1 MEVFQSPA
9 ELPTCSHLFPAT
21 PCAGFLGGGG
31 EDLPFLRLYF
41 YPASARLHHS
51 VFAKAKIQNIL
62 GKAAGGR
69 CCTDSHVAARGF
81 TEHHLAVP
89 TPTPLVLGRAE
100 GSRTSSGCRRVY
112 PCCSQRSRGRSFSRL
127 SWKHDALGKA
137 LGWEGCLASPT
148 LSLPSLYPS

>member
-1 MEVFQSPA
+1 MFTSVSSYALRRLSGRRRGGFA
-9 ELPTCSHLFPAT
+9 FFTALFLS
-21 PCAGFLGGGG
+21 C
-31 EDLPFLRLYF
+31 
-41 YPASARLHHS
+41 SARLRHS

-69 CCTDSHVAARGF
+69 RRTDSHVAARGF

-89 TPTPLVLGRAE
+89 TPTPLALGRVE

-112 PCCSQRSRGRSFSRL
+112 PCCSQRSRGRSFSGL

>member
-41 YPASARLHHS
+41 YPAPRGFTALCLQKLKFKTSWGRLP
-51 VFAKAKIQNIL
+51 
-62 GKAAGGR
+62 GGR
-69 CCTDSHVAARGF
+69 RCADSHVAARGF
-81 TEHHLAVP
+81 AEHHLAVP
-89 TPTPLVLGRAE
+89 TPTPLALRRVE

-112 PCCSQRSRGRSFSRL
+112 PCCSQRSRGRSFSGL

-137 LGWEGCLASPT
+137 LGWERCLVSPT